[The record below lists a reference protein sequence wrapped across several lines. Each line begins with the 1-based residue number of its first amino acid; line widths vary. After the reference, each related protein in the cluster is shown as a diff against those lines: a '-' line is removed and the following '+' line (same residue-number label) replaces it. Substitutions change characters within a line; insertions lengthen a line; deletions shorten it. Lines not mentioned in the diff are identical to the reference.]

1 MKYLISPNPGSREAV
16 QFAGRLLSALQDAG
30 QQTLL
35 PPEAADALGEPEQAQ
50 RWQGEAVDRILVL
63 GGDGTILRQFHRM
76 HKYGAQLWGINFGHL
91 GYLTDCE
98 PDQAL
103 NLLPRILKGDYT
115 VEHRTLLEGEL
126 VRDGLVEAC
135 FKGLNEACI
144 YRGAMNHAMPIDGIL
159 GGVLLRSIVSD
170 GLVLSTATGSTAY
183 NHSAGGP
190 LLTPEAEG
198 LVITPI
204 CARWAENTPIVTAAR
219 DCVEA
224 VVHMPRHSE
233 NETERPLLVVDGYRN
248 FFLQEGDRILVRGA
262 REKLQMIRT
271 SRDSFCERL
280 SRKLASTAG

>member
-115 VEHRTLLEGEL
+115 VEHRTLL
-126 VRDGLVEAC
+126 
-135 FKGLNEACI
+135 
-144 YRGAMNHAMPIDGIL
+144 
-159 GGVLLRSIVSD
+159 
-170 GLVLSTATGSTAY
+170 
-183 NHSAGGP
+183 
-190 LLTPEAEG
+190 
-198 LVITPI
+198 
-204 CARWAENTPIVTAAR
+204 
-219 DCVEA
+219 
-224 VVHMPRHSE
+224 
-233 NETERPLLVVDGYRN
+233 
-248 FFLQEGDRILVRGA
+248 
-262 REKLQMIRT
+262 
-271 SRDSFCERL
+271 
-280 SRKLASTAG
+280 